1 MSARHVPFS
10 RCAIWQ
16 RQKAFFETE
25 GVNAWNGQV
34 PFYITSNPY
43 LAHAYAT
50 LIFRFLQDCR
60 QKTRGAA
67 SGPFYILELGAGTG
81 TFSYYLLRRLMAL
94 KESSDV
100 FVADFC
106 YVMSDVSRKNL
117 EFWQAHA
124 ALQPFVEQGVLDFA
138 RFDLDGDGTVTLEVS
153 GTVLGAEP
161 ATTAQKPFVVIANY
175 VFDAVPHDLYR
186 VEEGRLL
193 ETLVP
198 PALAAPPNQ
207 SANAALN
214 LVTLLRDCEER
225 EVAWP
230 HYEQAALDGVLQG
243 YLGLS
248 GAGRF
253 LFPVSALRGI
263 ARLRERVSP
272 EILLLVADKGILHA
286 GDRNEDGRLTVGLHG
301 GCLSVTVDLEAVEHY
316 ARSEGGDCFHQASEG
331 IITSLF
337 TLGMELRSLPE
348 TRLALQQFMGTFNPG
363 HLYDVLRY
371 FDETRPRARLETLV
385 ALLELTLWDPFVFNR
400 FFDVILASLPYAQP
414 YAVHRLAE
422 NVQQIAGNFYFVP
435 GATDSLFNLGML
447 LQEIRLYAEA
457 LEYYEASIYYFGRTD
472 AALYNLGLCCY
483 GLGRRDEAL
492 AWLRETVAMTPEHV
506 KARGWI
512 SLLQE
517 QSDTVHP
524 SAISASSS

>member
-1 MSARHVPFS
+1 MPFS
-10 RCAIWQ
+10 QCALWRQQ
-16 RQKAFFETE
+16 RTFFETE

-60 QKTRGAA
+60 QRTPAA
-67 SGPFYILELGAGTG
+67 AGGPFYILELGAGTG
-81 TFSYYLLRRLMAL
+81 TFSYHLLRRLMAL
-94 KESSDV
+94 RESADV
-100 FVADFC
+100 FAADFC

-117 EFWQAHA
+117 EFWRAHA
-124 ALQPFVEQGVLDFA
+124 ALQPFVVQGVLDFA
-138 RFDLDGDGTVTLEVS
+138 QLDLDGDGTVALELS
-153 GTVLGAEP
+153 GTVLGADP
-161 ATTAQKPFVVIANY
+161 ATTAQKPLVVIANY
-175 VFDAVPHDLYR
+175 VFDSVPHDLYR

-198 PALAAPPNQ
+198 PALAAPSNDLT
-207 SANAALN
+207 NGFLN
-214 LVTLLRDCEER
+214 LATLLGDLEEH

-230 HYEQAALDGVLQG
+230 RYEQAALDGVLQG

-286 GDRNEDGRLTVGLHG
+286 WDKNEDGRLTVGLHG
-301 GCLSVTVDLEAVEHY
+301 GCLSVIVDLEAVERY
-316 ARSEGGDCFHQASEG
+316 ARDEGGDCFHQVSEG

-371 FDETRPRARLETLV
+371 FDETKPRARLETLV
-385 ALLELTLWDPFVFNR
+385 ALLELTLWDPYVFNR

-422 NVQQIAGNFYFVP
+422 NAQQIAGNFYFVP

-447 LQEIRLYAEA
+447 LQEVRLYAEA
-457 LEYYEASIYYFGRTD
+457 LEYYEASIDYFGRTD
-472 AALYNLGLCCY
+472 AVLYNMGLCCHA
-483 GLGRRDEAL
+483 LGRRDEAL
-492 AWLRETVAMTPEHV
+492 AWLREAVAITPNHV

-512 SLLQE
+512 SLIADE
-517 QSDTVHP
+517 GAAEP
-524 SAISASSS
+524 